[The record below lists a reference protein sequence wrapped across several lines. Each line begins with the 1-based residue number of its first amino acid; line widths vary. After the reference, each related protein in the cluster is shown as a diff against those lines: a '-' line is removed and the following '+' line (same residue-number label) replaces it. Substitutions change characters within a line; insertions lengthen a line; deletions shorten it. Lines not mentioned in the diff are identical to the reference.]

1 MPFQALHFGAGNI
14 GRGFLGQLY
23 WESGFITNFVD
34 VSTELVDALHE
45 RREYPIHLVGE
56 YTRVLRITNVDA
68 VIASDMGSI
77 ADLILRGDIIS
88 TAVGA
93 HALPRLGEVLARGLE
108 KRFSRTN
115 APPINI
121 LICENLSG
129 GDKILHDA
137 VFEALSP
144 DFVDVVE
151 ARVGFV
157 MASIGRMVPVMTK
170 KQHAKDPLL
179 VCVEPYRD
187 LPVNMDAV
195 KGMLPPVRHIQL
207 KSNFD
212 GYIARKLYVHNLSHA
227 ATAYLG
233 YLFGHE
239 YTCQAIQDKRI
250 LEKVEACVEES
261 IQAIHKKYGL
271 GIIDLEEHA
280 EDLIERYNNK
290 GLADTVAR
298 VARDPI
304 RKLGL
309 TDRIIG
315 AGQLCV
321 EQGIRPEAIAFIAA
335 AAMRYDAADDPAA
348 LEVQRMKKEGGIAA
362 VIEQVCKIPLDS
374 ILAKLILEA
383 DEKVE
388 TSIK

>member
-23 WESGFITNFVD
+23 WESGFITRFVD
-34 VSTELVDALHE
+34 ISTELVDALHE
-45 RREYPIHLVGE
+45 RREYPIRLVGE
-56 YTRVLRITNVDA
+56 YTRELRITNVDA
-68 VIASDMGSI
+68 VSASNVGSI
-77 ADLILRGDIIS
+77 ADLILHGDIIS

-93 HALPRLGEVLARGLE
+93 HVLPRLGEVIARGLE

-121 LICENLSG
+121 LICENLVG

-157 MASIGRMVPVMTK
+157 MASIGRMVPVMTEAQK
-170 KQHAKDPLL
+170 AEDPLL
-179 VCVEPYRD
+179 ICVEPYRD
-187 LPVNMDAV
+187 LPVDKDAV
-195 KGMLPPVRHIQL
+195 KGALPPVRHIQL
-207 KSNFD
+207 KPNFD
-212 GYIARKLYVHNLSHA
+212 GYIARKLYIHNLSHA

-239 YTCQAIQDKRI
+239 YTWQAIQDKRI
-250 LEKVEACVEES
+250 LEKVEACIEES
-261 IQAIHKKYGL
+261 IKAIHQKYGL

-280 EDLIERYNNK
+280 EDLFERYANK

-298 VARDPI
+298 VARDPL
-304 RKLGL
+304 RKLSA

-321 EQGIRPEAIAFIAA
+321 EQGIHPEAIAFIAA
-335 AAMRYDAADDPAA
+335 AAMRYEAEDDPAA
-348 LEVQRMKKEGGIAA
+348 IEMQRIKNKGGIAA
-362 VIEQVCKIPLDS
+362 VIEQVCKIPVDSELSQAILDAD
-374 ILAKLILEA
+374 AKMESYI
-383 DEKVE
+383 
-388 TSIK
+388 T